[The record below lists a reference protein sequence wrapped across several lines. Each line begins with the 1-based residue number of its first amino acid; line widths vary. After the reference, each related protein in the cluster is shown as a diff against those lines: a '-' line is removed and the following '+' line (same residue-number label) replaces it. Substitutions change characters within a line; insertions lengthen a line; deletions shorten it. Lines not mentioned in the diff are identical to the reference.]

1 MRLPRMTMR
10 GMMITIAVVGFNLG
24 LMINVP
30 WLIPLLLLMA
40 LLTAPQTII
49 VGVCAYAATRPIP
62 SRSIPQEPG
71 EADVYFIDEND
82 T

>member
-10 GMMITIAVVGFNLG
+10 GMMIVIAVVGFSLG

-40 LLTAPQTII
+40 LFTVPQTII

-62 SRSIPQEPG
+62 NRSILYKPG
-71 EADVYFIDEND
+71 GADVYFIGDED

>member
-1 MRLPRMTMR
+1 MRLPRMTTR
-10 GMMITIAVVGFNLG
+10 GMMITTAVVGFSLG

-40 LLTAPQTII
+40 VFTAPQTII

-62 SRSIPQEPG
+62 NRSIPHEPG
-71 EADVYFIDEND
+71 EAGVYFIGDED